1 MHALVGREN
10 KRNFFFLFVLFLGI
24 FLTGRRERERKGGP
38 LLIDLTRVLLMVNF
52 STRQKRK
59 VVEIRS
65 YSFLFIRRRRSLVA
79 RVSFLT
85 LKKTFLTRL
94 FSG

>member
-10 KRNFFFLFVLFLGI
+10 KRNFFFVCFI
-24 FLTGRRERERKGGP
+24 FGDFSYRKERGGP